1 MPFLETV
8 SRCEQCGKSSEQAGI
23 RFKQCSRCRIVSY
36 CSPSCQKT
44 GWKAGHKFEC
54 RSLEQVEGVSR
65 RAVSRLRFGKGS
77 DLESRV
83 YYLRVSRPWIHDIFI
98 SGPFRVIEDTFSN
111 IARNLRFSQS
121 GMLYFDDLYQ
131 QGLMDRVAH
140 IQAPLDADQDKVILI
155 EIIPKND
162 SELKARLPCP
172 VYNVVWS
179 EPVEGLLDRTGVA
192 QLNSMELVGTFLSA
206 DDANAAV
213 RSEVQSQASQFPG
226 ARPITKED
234 EGIFHGAITQGR
246 NIKRAIQVLYD
257 SGETDDTQTY
267 VDRQMIQ
274 AAREEDVGGAG
285 L

>member
-1 MPFLETV
+1 MPLLETA
-8 SRCEQCGKSSEQAGI
+8 SRCEQCGKSSQQLGVSIKE
-23 RFKQCSRCRIVSY
+23 CSKCRIVGY
-36 CSPSCQKT
+36 CSVDCQKT
-44 GWKAGHKFEC
+44 GWRASHKFEC
-54 RSLEQVEGVSR
+54 RSLEQIEGVSQ

-98 SGPFRVIEDTFSN
+98 SGPFCTIEDTFSN

-121 GMLYFDDLYQ
+121 GMLYFDDLCQ
-131 QGLMDRVAH
+131 QGLMDQVAH
-140 IQAPLDADQDKVILI
+140 IRAPLDADQNKVILI

-162 SELKARLPCP
+162 SELKARLPCS

-179 EPVEGLLDRTGVA
+179 EPVEGLNDRMGVA

-213 RSEVQSQASQFPG
+213 RSEVGSQASQFPG
-226 ARPITKED
+226 ARPITMET
-234 EGIFHGAITQGR
+234 EGVFHGAIAQGG

-267 VDRQMIQ
+267 VSRQMIQ
-274 AAREEDVGGAG
+274 AAREGDVGGAG